1 MRNYRLLIL
10 VGTVLALSALFP
22 LSVNAQTDSERIE
35 DLRKQIELLEAQA
48 DQYRFGIAGE
58 RAKAASLLQ
67 EISII
72 KKEIQ
77 SLENQIVLTDKK
89 IGKTEL
95 EIKGVSNSIS
105 ETEVNI
111 NRQKESI
118 GRLLLFLNQRDNEN
132 LIALLMKNDS
142 FSEFFRQEQYAENIS
157 TQLVSLIGELRQV
170 KEKLADDRSD
180 LEQYQGQLEQ
190 LNDEREAKKISLAG
204 VKSGRD
210 TLLKRTKGQE
220 AEYQRMLAEVE
231 KKKTEFFTELQQLEN
246 KVIAGGLYIV
256 RVTASKIPPKGS
268 KIFQWPED
276 GHVLTQGY
284 GMTAYARRGAYGGA
298 PHNGIDISSG
308 YGTPIKSI
316 GDGTVIANGTNDGF
330 GNWVAIQHTDNG
342 LVSVYGHMSSFTS
355 RAIVGTTLKV
365 GEVIG
370 YEGSTGNS
378 TGSHLHLSLYKEF
391 FTYKNEK
398 KNQLYFNYF
407 EGSINPASYL

>member
-1 MRNYRLLIL
+1 M
-10 VGTVLALSALFP
+10 ALSATFP

-48 DQYRFGIAGE
+48 DQYRSGIAGE
-58 RAKAASLLQ
+58 RAKAVSLQQ
-67 EISII
+67 EINVI

-95 EIKGVSNSIS
+95 EIKGVSSNIS
-105 ETEVNI
+105 DTEVNI

-118 GRLLLFLNQRDNEN
+118 SRLLLFLNQRDNEN

-157 TQLVSLIGELRQV
+157 TQLISLIGELRQV

-190 LNDEREAKKISLAG
+190 LNQEREAKKTSLTS

-231 KKKTEFFTELQQLEN
+231 KKKTAFFTELQQVEN

-256 RVTASKIPPKGS
+256 HVTASSVPPKGS

-276 GHVLTQGY
+276 DYVLTQGY

-298 PHNGIDISSG
+298 GHNGIDISSG

-316 GDGTVIANGTNDGF
+316 GDGIVIANGTNDGF
-330 GNWVAIQHTDNG
+330 GNWVAIQHTGNG

-355 RAIVGTTLKV
+355 RAIVGTPLRV

-378 TGSHLHLSLYKEF
+378 TGSHLHLSLYKDF

-407 EGSINPASYL
+407 DGSVNPASYL

>member
-1 MRNYRLLIL
+1 MVLLA
-10 VGTVLALSALFP
+10 VLP
-22 LSVNAQTDSERIE
+22 VSVNAQTDSERIE
-35 DLRKQIELLEAQA
+35 DLKNQIELLEAQA
-48 DQYRFGIAGE
+48 DQYRNGIASE
-58 RAKAASLLQ
+58 RAKAASLQQ
-67 EISII
+67 EINVI

-77 SLENQIVLTDKK
+77 SLETQIVLTDKK

-95 EIKGVSNSIS
+95 EITGVSNNIS
-105 ETEVNI
+105 STEINI

-118 GRLLLFLNQRDNEN
+118 GRLLLFLNQRDSEN

-157 TQLVSLIGELRQV
+157 TQLVSLIGELKQV
-170 KEKLADDRSD
+170 KEKLADDRAD

-190 LNDEREAKKISLAG
+190 LNQEREAKKVSLAG

-256 RVTASKIPPKGS
+256 RVTAPKVPPKG

-276 GHVLTQGY
+276 GYVITQGY
-284 GMTAYARRGAYGGA
+284 GCTKYSKYCSPRGPYGTAG
-298 PHNGIDISSG
+298 HNGIDMTSG
-308 YGTPIKSI
+308 RGTPIKSI

-330 GNWVAIQHTDNG
+330 GNWVAIQHTND

-355 RAIVGTTLKV
+355 RAIVGTALGV
-365 GEVIG
+365 GEAIG

-378 TGSHLHLSLYKEF
+378 TGSHLHLSLYKDF

-407 EGSINPASYL
+407 EGSINPANYL